1 MDRLTNFPQIHLSRA
16 MPADAPAVRLLVR
29 EAYAK
34 WVPLMGREPMPML
47 ADYDLAVREH
57 EVELAYVG
65 GTLVAVIEMILH
77 SDHLFIENV
86 AVAPDHQGLGLGRH
100 LLAHAE
106 ARARA
111 LGLLELRLL
120 TAQAMAGNAD
130 FYQSLGYRIDRTEP
144 FKGGFTVYMS
154 KDIAAL

>member
-1 MDRLTNFPQIHLSRA
+1 MGKMNSFPDIRRA
-16 MPADAPAVRLLVR
+16 TPPDAAAVRLLVR